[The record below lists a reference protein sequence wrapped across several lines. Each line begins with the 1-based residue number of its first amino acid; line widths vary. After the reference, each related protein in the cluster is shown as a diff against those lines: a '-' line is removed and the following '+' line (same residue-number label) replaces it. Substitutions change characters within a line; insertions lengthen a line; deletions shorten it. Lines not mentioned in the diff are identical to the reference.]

1 MSKTLNAEMNGNLV
15 CTRRAPSVC
24 GFILCCVCMFDGY
37 SFLLIMWDTQEITFF
52 FFFFLAISY
61 FFFLKMIF
69 FMENVKWYGNVSTK
83 FHG

>member
-52 FFFFLAISY
+52 FFFFWQFLT
-61 FFFLKMIF
+61 FFFKDDF
-69 FMENVKWYGNVSTK
+69 FYGK
-83 FHG
+83 C